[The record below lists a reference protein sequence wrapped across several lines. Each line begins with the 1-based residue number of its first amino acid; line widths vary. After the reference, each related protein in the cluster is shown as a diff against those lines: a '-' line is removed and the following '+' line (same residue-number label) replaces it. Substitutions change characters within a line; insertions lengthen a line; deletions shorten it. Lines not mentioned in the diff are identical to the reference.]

1 MKIQISRS
9 IIEYEIQM
17 EQLTQLCGVDFEKK
31 WYIIQSL
38 YKYFSGGKYASYEE
52 QMQDN
57 IRIEGRKVGRK
68 YFSVFHVAARESLIN
83 AIRISRSSMM
93 AQYFSNLCID
103 FECQNIIDEIA
114 EGLERLY
121 LELNR
126 ELQSNMKML
135 EIGYSTKSIMEIVQI
150 SEVFGVGERALESL
164 SNVELLD
171 TYLELLWEMQR
182 RKPEKCLVIFE
193 NIDHLLDYSSYRRF
207 FEKAEQF
214 CKEFDVWFLF
224 STSIEGFAVVD
235 GRSIEGINVVNH
247 CIFSF
252 PELEQVV
259 KFFQNQYPCQMKW
272 APEELCGEI
281 RMIIQNIGNEEH
293 TIHLKSNVLL
303 KLLQETLCI
312 KTSVESG
319 LNSLEKAFLI
329 EKDVI

>member
-9 IIEYEIQM
+9 IMEYEIQM

-31 WYIIQSL
+31 RYIIQSL

-57 IRIEGRKVGRK
+57 IRIEGRNVGRK
-68 YFSVFHVAARESLIN
+68 YFSVFHVAVRESLIN

-93 AQYFSNLCID
+93 AQYFSNLCTE
-103 FECQNIIDEIA
+103 FKCQNIMDEIA
-114 EGLERLY
+114 GELERLY

-126 ELQSNMKML
+126 ELQSNMKTV
-135 EIGYSTKSIMEIVQI
+135 EIGYSAKSIMEIVQT
-150 SEVFGVGERALESL
+150 SEVFGIGERVLESL

-193 NIDHLLDYSSYRRF
+193 NIDHLLDYSAYRRF

-214 CKEFDVWFLF
+214 CKEFDVWFMF

-235 GRSIEGINVVNH
+235 ERSIEGINVVNH

-252 PELEQVV
+252 PELEQVIT
-259 KFFQNQYPCQMKW
+259 FIQNRYPCQMKW
-272 APEELCGEI
+272 EPEELCEEI
-281 RMIIQNIGNEEH
+281 RMIIQNIGDEEYA
-293 TIHLKSNVLL
+293 IHFKSHVLL

-312 KTSVESG
+312 KTSVESN
-319 LNSLEKAFLI
+319 LNSDKF
-329 EKDVI
+329 

>member
-93 AQYFSNLCID
+93 AQYFSNLCMD

-193 NIDHLLDYSSYRRF
+193 NVDHLLDYCAYKKFFKRQSSF
-207 FEKAEQF
+207 VKN
-214 CKEFDVWFLF
+214 
-224 STSIEGFAVVD
+224 STSG
-235 GRSIEGINVVNH
+235 
-247 CIFSF
+247 
-252 PELEQVV
+252 LY
-259 KFFQNQYPCQMKW
+259 FQQ
-272 APEELCGEI
+272 A
-281 RMIIQNIGNEEH
+281 
-293 TIHLKSNVLL
+293 
-303 KLLQETLCI
+303 
-312 KTSVESG
+312 
-319 LNSLEKAFLI
+319 
-329 EKDVI
+329 

>member
-83 AIRISRSSMM
+83 AIRISRPSMM
-93 AQYFSNLCID
+93 AQYFSNLCMD
-103 FECQNIIDEIA
+103 FECQDIIDEIA

-193 NIDHLLDYSSYRRF
+193 NVDHLLDYSAYSRF
-207 FEKAEQF
+207 LKKAEQF

-235 GRSIEGINVVNH
+235 ERSIEGINVVNH

-319 LNSLEKAFLI
+319 LNSLEKAFLM